1 VAEIIK
7 QSPWRAVVIGSS
19 SWSHASLTTKNYYL
33 WPDVETDRQRFA
45 ELKSGEHRKWRSLD
59 AELIRD
65 AGQHEFLNWIC
76 LAGAMDDRKA
86 EILAWA
92 ECYIFNSSK
101 CVCLFRPA

>member
-1 VAEIIK
+1 MA
-7 QSPWRAVVIGSS
+7 G
-19 SWSHASLTTKNYYL
+19 
-33 WPDVETDRQRFA
+33 
-45 ELKSGEHRKWRSLD
+45 LD
-59 AELIRD
+59 PELIRD

-101 CVCLFRPA
+101 CVCLFRPT

>member
-1 VAEIIK
+1 MAIPDGGLNDAQETSEYDIAVTRCGGR
-7 QSPWRAVVIGSS
+7 RAYCRTVCGAIGSF
-19 SWSHASLTTKNYYL
+19 Y
-33 WPDVETDRQRFA
+33 VGDRT
-45 ELKSGEHRKWRSLD
+45 LRSRRPT
-59 AELIRD
+59 LIRD

-101 CVCLFRPA
+101 CVCLFRRN